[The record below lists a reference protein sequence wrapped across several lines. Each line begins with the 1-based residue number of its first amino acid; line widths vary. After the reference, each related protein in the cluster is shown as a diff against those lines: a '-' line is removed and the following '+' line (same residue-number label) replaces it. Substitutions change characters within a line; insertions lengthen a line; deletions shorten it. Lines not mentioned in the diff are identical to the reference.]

1 MASSITTVSARDR
14 LKPRREPYWS
24 KMAAG
29 AYVGCRKMAAS
40 SAGTWVA
47 RYRDAETGKQ
57 HHRALGDFDHLPPA
71 QRFDAAAEA
80 AREWF
85 QHLGRGGSTAAVTVQ
100 KAGENYV
107 QRQRDTK
114 GDAAADD
121 TKARF
126 RRWVDA
132 SELGRVELGKLTRA
146 KVEAWRKDLVQTPVK
161 VNRDKREVPVTRS
174 RSPASVNRDM
184 AALRAAL
191 NYAHDMG
198 LVTTDM
204 PWRVAL
210 RPIVNADSRR
220 DVYLDRAQRKALIEA
235 APADLAAFLRGLAL
249 LPLRPGA
256 LAALTVADFDARRAA
271 LRVGKDKAGADRRIV
286 LPKATAD
293 FLAEHCKDKLPA
305 APLLARADG
314 AAWNKD
320 SWKKPLK
327 AAATAAELPAETTAY
342 SLRHSTITDLVTGG
356 LPLLTVAQ
364 LSGTSVAMIERH
376 YGHLQAAQAA
386 DALARLAL

>member
-1 MASSITTVSARDR
+1 MAASITTVIARDQ
-14 LKPRREPYWS
+14 LKPRREPYWHKVS
-24 KMAAG
+24 TG
-29 AYVGCRKMAAS
+29 AYLGCRKMVAG
-40 SAGTWVA
+40 SAGTWLA
-47 RYRDAETGKQ
+47 RYRDADTGKQ
-57 HHRALGDFDHLPPA
+57 HHRALGDFDHLPAA

-85 QHLGRGGSTAAVTVQ
+85 QHLGKGGSTEAVTV
-100 KAGENYV
+100 KKSGENYV
-107 QRQRDTK
+107 QHQRDTK

-126 RRWVDA
+126 RRWVDTT
-132 SELGRVELGKLTRA
+132 ELGRMELGKLTRA
-146 KVEAWRKDLVQTPVK
+146 KVEAWRKGLVQTPVK
-161 VNRDKREVPVTRS
+161 VNRDDREVPVTRL

-198 LVTTDM
+198 HVTSDM
-204 PWRVAL
+204 AWRVAL
-210 RPIVNADSRR
+210 RPIKNADSRR
-220 DVYLDRAQRKALIEA
+220 DVYLDRAQCKALIEA

-256 LAALTVADFDARRAA
+256 LAALTAGDYDKR
-271 LRVGKDKAGADRRIV
+271 LRMLRIGKDKAGADRRIV

-293 FLAEHCKDKLPA
+293 FLAEHATNKLPG

-314 AAWNKD
+314 AAWDKD

-327 AAATAAELPAETTAY
+327 AAASTAKLPQATTAY